1 MDGLHCAQEY
11 SQESLH
17 WAALHFGDAPLKDI
31 RRSKRLVRM
40 AAAMSENPR
49 MSLPKQFPDWSDLT
63 AAYRLLS
70 NEHVDPQDI
79 LQPHRTLV
87 RRQAAEHPVVL
98 CVQDDSQLDFTL
110 RSGTQGLGRIG
121 NSKGRGILQH
131 GALAVL
137 PDGRVLGVL
146 NLAFHAVPAAKKGET
161 RLESQSRWT
170 TRDVWQEAAV
180 AIGPW
185 PKGSQLIHVGD
196 RHSDVFRFLHKA
208 SSLGH
213 GFVARAMHDRYV
225 DEHTAHLWDKLE
237 AQAVLGTRTVSLGAQ
252 RDKGNKLKRAAREAV
267 LTIRAAAVVI
277 ARPTQDIRTQDA
289 KPLTVWAVYAK
300 EEHPPAGTEAVEW
313 MLLTSLEAST
323 LEQALLILDYYTC
336 RWVIE
341 EWHRCEKEGCGLE
354 QSQLDEAKDIERLAA
369 ILSVLAVRLLQMR
382 DLADSADAESPA
394 ALNAL
399 VPPLYVLLVA
409 GLAKVDAA
417 KLTPR
422 QFWRAIA
429 KRGGWLGRKHDSRP
443 GWIVIWRGWSDLLQ
457 MVRGAELYQQ
467 IAQARKNCV

>member
-1 MDGLHCAQEY
+1 MDGVGCAQEY
-11 SQESLH
+11 SQESLQ
-17 WAALHFGDAPLKDI
+17 WATIHFGTAPLKDE

-63 AAYRLLS
+63 AVYRFLS
-70 NEHVDPQDI
+70 NEQVDPQDM

-110 RSGTQGLGRIG
+110 RSGTHGLGRIG

-137 PDGRVLGVL
+137 PDGRLLGVL
-146 NLAFHAVPAAKKGET
+146 NLAFHAVPEAKHNET
-161 RLESQSRWT
+161 RMERQSRWT
-170 TRDVWQEAAV
+170 TRDVWREAALS
-180 AIGPW
+180 IGVW
-185 PKGSQLIHVGD
+185 PEGSTLIHVGD
-196 RHSDVFRFLHKA
+196 RHSDVFRFLHEA
-208 SSLGH
+208 LALGH
-213 GFVARAMHDRYV
+213 GFVARAMHDRHLHV
-225 DEHTAHLWDKLE
+225 AAERLWDKLS
-237 AQAVLGTRTVSLGAQ
+237 AQAVLGTRTVNLLTQ
-252 RDKGNKLKRAAREAV
+252 RDKGNKVKRAGREAV
-267 LTIRAAAVVI
+267 LTIRAAPVVI
-277 ARPTQDIRTQDA
+277 APPTQDIRTQGA
-289 KPLTVWAVYAK
+289 QPLALWAVHAK
-300 EEHPPAGTEAVEW
+300 EDHPPEGAEAVQW

-323 LEQALLILDYYTC
+323 LKQALLILDYYTC

-354 QSQLDEAKDIERLAA
+354 QSQLDEAEDIERLAA

-382 DLADSADAESPA
+382 DLADSAEAESPE
-394 ALNAL
+394 ALEAL
-399 VPPLYVLLVA
+399 VPPLYVQLVA
-409 GLAKVDAA
+409 GLAKVEAA

-429 KRGGWLGRKHDSRP
+429 KRGGWLGRRHDSRP

-467 IAQARKNCV
+467 ITQARKNCV